1 MGGNISIIDKDQPGE
16 PGTRFRFNLIF
27 PCAEEQPEKQKQHRN
42 LIKIPGAVRHSGGP
56 EYQALSFSTLSMS
69 RDGGNC
75 LHRMQMSSF
84 GNLPQVDGIHVL
96 LAMQGQ
102 AGKQV
107 VKRWMEQRGLQVKNM
122 IRALMSNL

>member
-27 PCAEEQPEKQKQHRN
+27 PCAEEQPEKQKQNRN
-42 LIKIPGAVRHSGGP
+42 LLKIPAAVGHSGGP
-56 EYQALSFSTLSMS
+56 EYQAPSVSTLSMS
-69 RDGGNC
+69 TDGGNR
-75 LHRMQMSSF
+75 LHRMQMSKF

>member
-27 PCAEEQPEKQKQHRN
+27 PCAEEQPENQKQHRN
-42 LIKIPGAVRHSGGP
+42 FLKIPAAVRHSGGP
-56 EYQALSFSTLSMS
+56 EYQAPSVSTLSMS
-69 RDGGNC
+69 TDGGNC
-75 LHRMQMSSF
+75 LHQIQMSNF

>member
-1 MGGNISIIDKDQPGE
+1 M
-16 PGTRFRFNLIF
+16 
-27 PCAEEQPEKQKQHRN
+27 
-42 LIKIPGAVRHSGGP
+42 
-56 EYQALSFSTLSMS
+56 ST
-69 RDGGNC
+69 DGGNC
-75 LHRMQMSSF
+75 LHQIQMSNF